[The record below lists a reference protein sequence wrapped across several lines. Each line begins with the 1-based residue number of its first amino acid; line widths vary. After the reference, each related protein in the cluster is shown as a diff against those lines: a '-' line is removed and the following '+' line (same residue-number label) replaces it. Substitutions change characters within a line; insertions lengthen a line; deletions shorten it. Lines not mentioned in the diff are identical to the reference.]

1 MVTDNG
7 KMSVIKVEGI
17 RLANKI
23 IVEIMFEDL
32 FEVMN

>member
-7 KMSVIKVEGI
+7 QMSIIKVERI

-23 IVEIMFEDL
+23 IVEVMFEDL

>member
-7 KMSVIKVEGI
+7 QMSIIEVEGI
-17 RLANKI
+17 RLAYKV
-23 IVEIMFEDL
+23 IVEVMFEDL